1 MSRPRISDHK
11 RRLWKR
17 HPMLRPGVSF
27 SPDQMRVFYTIFGGG
42 DTIRAQQFMLKG
54 LRSKLDGPRTV
65 ARQRGRRKILVA
77 R

>member
-1 MSRPRISDHK
+1 MKPRISDYR

-27 SPDQMRVFYTIFGGG
+27 RPDQMQAIYDAIAGG
-42 DTIRAQQFMLKG
+42 DTYQAQQLILKG
-54 LRSKLDGPRTV
+54 LRSEFDGPRTV